1 MKKIKTVGSVKDF
14 VNKKEVIPETTQTK
28 IIRIVDDNQF
38 LFQAAGLAV
47 GIIAASQFGLV
58 DMAFAA
64 DKSAIDI
71 QAEKIYYKIIN
82 IGKWFIVIKG
92 AFDIIKN
99 VTNGDFDSA
108 KKNGLGYV
116 LIYVIL
122 HALPWG
128 FDQVDQA
135 FKELRYR

>member
-1 MKKIKTVGSVKDF
+1 MAKVKTVGSVKDF
-14 VNKKEVIPETTQTK
+14 VNNRESK
-28 IIRIVDDNQF
+28 IKRFIDDNSIVIK
-38 LFQAAGLAV
+38 AVGLTV

-58 DMAFAA
+58 DMALAS

-71 QAEKIYYKIIN
+71 QAEKIYYKIVN

-128 FDQVDQA
+128 FEQVDAA
-135 FKELRYR
+135 FKELR

>member
-1 MKKIKTVGSVKDF
+1 MKKIKTVGSVRDF
-14 VNKKEVIPETTQTK
+14 VNNRESKIQRFIDDHSFVIKAT
-28 IIRIVDDNQF
+28 
-38 LFQAAGLAV
+38 GLTV
-47 GIIAASQFGLV
+47 SIIAASQFGLV
-58 DMAFAA
+58 DMTFAA
-64 DKSAIDI
+64 DSAIDR
-71 QAEKIYYKIIN
+71 QAEKIYYKIVN

-108 KKNGLGYV
+108 KKSSLGYLLV
-116 LIYVIL
+116 YVIL

-135 FKELRYR
+135 FKELK